1 MHWQTV
7 SPTRFRLPEAALLAA
22 LAGHLCSPR
31 AESQESLGSARW
43 RVFEAYYL
51 LLRDMFGDCVCCYTC
66 RYPRVVVKV

>member
-51 LLRDMFGDCVCCYTC
+51 LLRDMFGDCVYYYTC